1 MNCVQFHQKFFCIY
15 QNDYVVFI
23 IQFVN
28 IVYHIDQF
36 VYLLP
41 GIHKAGFDLID
52 LVPVLRAGL
61 KDHLLAS
68 LL

>member
-1 MNCVQFHQKFFCIY
+1 MNCVQFHQKFLCIY
-15 QNDYVVFI
+15 RDDYVVFI

-28 IVYHIDQF
+28 TVYHIDQF

-41 GIHKAGFDLID
+41 DIHKAGFDLID

-61 KDHLLAS
+61 KDHPLAS